1 MLVTL
6 ARVISLESSIGKSV
20 FLQAGI
26 AVPTG
31 GLNLRASVL
40 SVRSVPGACRAA
52 GFAEADRVLLN
63 ATPVNGLSA
72 PTPDRPEI
80 CQVAA

>member
-1 MLVTL
+1 MDCCGSLCAWNDLETL
-6 ARVISLESSIGKSV
+6 ST
-20 FLQAGI
+20 
-26 AVPTG
+26 P
-31 GLNLRASVL
+31 SVL
-40 SVRSVPGACRAA
+40 SVRSVPGALRAA